1 MRAVEKRNRT
11 QLDDI
16 LELPNYSPAEAARY
30 FHIAPSTL
38 EYWTDIDR
46 PLVALPSTRPKLLSF
61 KNLVELYVLEGLRR
75 EGLRT
80 RDIRTAVE
88 YLLNNEKSRHPLADF
103 DLRTLDRQH
112 LVFCRGKH
120 TLNASLCGQ
129 YEIAEWVMPY
139 LKRVDRDPH
148 GKAKKIFPFLTKSQ
162 IDADAD
168 PPRSV
173 LIDPNICFGL
183 PVLAGSRITTGFIA
197 SRYRG
202 GDSLMAIANSYD
214 RSVAEIKEAIEWET
228 GKEIRQEAA

>member
-1 MRAVEKRNRT
+1 MRAVAKRNRI

-38 EYWTDIDR
+38 EYWTEVNR
-46 PLVALPSTRPKLLSF
+46 PLVVLPSIRPKLLSF
-61 KNLVELYVLEGLRR
+61 KNLVEFYVLEGLRR
-75 EGLRT
+75 EGLKT
-80 RDIRTAVE
+80 RDIRIAIE
-88 YLLNNEKSRHPLADF
+88 YLLEHEESRHPLADF
-103 DLRTLDRQH
+103 DLRTLSRRH

-120 TLNASLCGQ
+120 TLNATLGGQ

-139 LKRVDRDPH
+139 LKRVDREPN
-148 GKAKKIFPFLTKSQ
+148 GQAKRIFPFLTKAQ
-162 IDADAD
+162 IGANTE

-173 LIDPNICFGL
+173 LIDPNVCFGL

-202 GDSLMAIANSYD
+202 GDSLMAIAKSYD
-214 RSVAEIKEAIEWET
+214 RPVAEIKEAIEWET
-228 GKEIRQEAA
+228 GKEIRQKAA